1 MKKLTA
7 LIFSVIM
14 ILSLSACGEEQ
25 NTDVT
30 ESTVASDIE
39 VVSEII
45 ESTTNE
51 IESLVEDESSTET
64 ESIVTEAN
72 TEWKQFLKDYEAWVD
87 DYIELLQKYNEN
99 PTDLTILSD
108 YNQMLSQV
116 EEWTEKADEI
126 SLEIAD
132 DSEAALEYAAE
143 VLRIAEKLNE
153 AIS

>member
-25 NTDVT
+25 NTDVA

-143 VLRIAEKLNE
+143 VLRIAEKLN
-153 AIS
+153 